1 ADLGRQDGK
10 RRDRERLDGRLPHRL
25 VQIAL
30 REVEGGDLR
39 RRLRQQRAARCG
51 GLHPDHR
58 DLLPVECGG
67 LPRAASPSRRERAM
81 SDKGLVVITGASSGF
96 GEATAVAFAK
106 LGHPLALGARRVEK
120 LQEVAKTCARAGSP
134 DARALELDVT
144 SLSSIQRFAERAGTP
159 EILINNAGMARGRD
173 PIDKLRDEDIVAMV
187 DTNVTGLFRVTR
199 AFLPGMIA
207 RKKGHVVNVGSL
219 AAHGVYEGG
228 VVYCP
233 TKHAVRAISQA
244 MRLELAGTNPSVT
257 E

>member
-1 ADLGRQDGK
+1 
-10 RRDRERLDGRLPHRL
+10 
-25 VQIAL
+25 
-30 REVEGGDLR
+30 
-39 RRLRQQRAARCG
+39 
-51 GLHPDHR
+51 
-58 DLLPVECGG
+58 
-67 LPRAASPSRRERAM
+67 M

-96 GEATAVAFAK
+96 GEATALAFAK

-120 LQEVAKTCARAGSP
+120 LQEVAKACSRAGSP

-207 RKKGHVVNVGSL
+207 RKKGHVVNLGSL

-244 MRLELAGTNPSVT
+244 MRLELAGTNLRVT
-257 E
+257 EIDPGMAETEFSVVRLGDAEKAKAVYAGIKGGLTAADVADAIVWAATRPAHVNIGEIVMTATAQASLTKVYRE